1 MEEPSAVSNTDR
13 ETFNQPFEL
22 DNFQNLPADR
32 GLSLDELTKAYADLL
47 GRGEDPYGEL
57 PDDEPTVELDDE
69 PGDELPDDGEGQ
81 DAMAAEAPEEV
92 EITPRSI
99 LEAMLFVGHPDNQP
113 LTSER
118 VASLMRGVCPREID
132 ELVVE
137 LNEAYERQGCPYC
150 VESVGAGYRMALREE
165 FGSLRN
171 NFYGKVK
178 AAKLSQ
184 AAIDVLA
191 IVAYKQPMTRE
202 QVDQLRGKPSGGL
215 LSQLVRRELVRIE
228 RTETK
233 PRLTHF
239 YTTDRFLQLFGM
251 DSLEDLPKSP
261 D

>member
-1 MEEPSAVSNTDR
+1 MNTTDR
-13 ETFNQPFEL
+13 KPPDRPFEL
-22 DNFQNLPADR
+22 DDFQNLPVDR
-32 GLSLDELTKAYADLL
+32 GLSLDELTRAYADLL

-57 PDDEPTVELDDE
+57 PSDEPVVELDDE
-69 PGDELPDDGEGQ
+69 AADETPDEGEEPV
-81 DAMAAEAPEEV
+81 AAAAEAPEAV

-99 LEAMLFVGHPDNQP
+99 LEAMLFVGHPDNKP

-118 VASLMRGVCPREID
+118 VASLMRGVRPQEID
-132 ELVVE
+132 ELVIE
-137 LNEAYERQGCPYC
+137 LNEDYERQGCPYC

-184 AAIDVLA
+184 AAVDVLA

-215 LSQLVRRELVRIE
+215 LSQLVRRELLRIE

-239 YTTDRFLQLFGM
+239 YTTARFLQLFGM
-251 DSLEDLPKSP
+251 ESLEDLPNSP

>member
-1 MEEPSAVSNTDR
+1 MSDLEVDDSG
-13 ETFNQPFEL
+13 QHFEL
-22 DNFQNLPADR
+22 DDFQHPTEDQ

-47 GRGEDPYGEL
+47 ARGEDPYDKLLDGDQLDDSEDQVQEQP
-57 PDDEPTVELDDE
+57 PDDDPP
-69 PGDELPDDGEGQ
+69 PGD
-81 DAMAAEAPEEV
+81 AAFESV
-92 EITPRSI
+92 QQCDITPRSI
-99 LEAMLFVGHPDNQP
+99 LEAMLFVGHPNNVP
-113 LTSER
+113 LTSQR
-118 VASLMRGVCPREID
+118 VASMMRGVRPQEVD

-137 LNEAYERQGCPYC
+137 LNDHYQRQGCPYTI
-150 VESVGAGYRMALREE
+150 ESVGAGYRMVLREE

-171 NFYGKVK
+171 HFYGRVK

-191 IVAYKQPMTRE
+191 IVAYKQPMTRQ

-215 LSQLVRRELVRIE
+215 LSQLVRRELLRIE

-239 YTTDRFLQLFGM
+239 RTTDRFLQLFGM
-251 DSLEDLPKSP
+251 ESLEDLPNSP